1 MASCL
6 MELDHYLDQC
16 RLIIREVPWYSP
28 MVLSCISSLKIILSK
43 LSSQLV
49 DINTL
54 KALNRRCREKSA
66 CHYITCKFHAQS
78 CSNSE
83 NNHFIP
89 SVRVNW
95 VTIYY
100 FLFGVTI
107 AELVQIQGWGVC
119 HWKALFQ
126 NPTLVITIYLTNMF
140 AGCCAIYICIIHKHI
155 SSSICKRNFCRI
167 KQTGEDLFCET
178 LIHDASKDSKKT
190 YLCFHCKHIA

>member
-1 MASCL
+1 MAIIKFPNNPNWGLLSVTFIFANYFANFFLQVFNHCGPVRSYGGKNLSAMAKIMASCL
-6 MELDHYLDQC
+6 MTLDHYLDQC
-16 RLIIREVPWYSP
+16 RLIISEVPWYSP

-54 KALNRRCREKSA
+54 KALYRRCREKSA

-78 CSNSE
+78 CSNLE

-100 FLFGVTI
+100 F
-107 AELVQIQGWGVC
+107 
-119 HWKALFQ
+119 
-126 NPTLVITIYLTNMF
+126 
-140 AGCCAIYICIIHKHI
+140 
-155 SSSICKRNFCRI
+155 
-167 KQTGEDLFCET
+167 
-178 LIHDASKDSKKT
+178 
-190 YLCFHCKHIA
+190 